1 MASAM
6 AVMVMEEDTAGG
18 ATVEVKPEVR
28 EAVRVEVSVGRSYI
42 EAAGMGAMR
51 GGEEQPVR
59 LRATHHRLELAQETA
74 VGLFHRGSS
83 SLAKCNCRRTR
94 CLRTAMFHSSEVG
107 MPARSHC
114 TSLCTHC
121 CTPAYLSRP
130 SAAGGRGRKA
140 TGRRGVEPH
149 EYARFAVVAGEGFQ
163 KEYP

>member
-1 MASAM
+1 M
-6 AVMVMEEDTAGG
+6 
-18 ATVEVKPEVR
+18 
-28 EAVRVEVSVGRSYI
+28 
-42 EAAGMGAMR
+42 
-51 GGEEQPVR
+51 R

-163 KEYP
+163 KEYPYAVAVLSGRTPTPPSTAGTISSLAHEQDNLALLHCCNRCQGFRTARNHDLIGIL